1 MEEKGRRMRSVAAG
15 TKVVLLR
22 LFAGVFG
29 EMEKIYTYCKW
40 NAHRYIRLLAVL
52 TKLYYDL
59 LICE

>member
-1 MEEKGRRMRSVAAG
+1 MRSVAAG

-29 EMEKIYTYCKW
+29 EMEKIYTYWKW
-40 NAHRYIRLLAVL
+40 NAHRYIRLAVL